1 MVLHVRAHYMCPL
14 WNFLSP
20 LLQSTWPLM
29 HHLQQQRHHSGH
41 RLLKHSSLLLY
52 FSPLV
57 LFEPLYIFLLP
68 TLSFL
73 HILLPV
79 SSFSG
84 SSTAVFQKLST
95 LSLPLPL
102 PLSPFVFT
110 QSRCSASPKHSSTS
124 FPPIR
129 WFPTSCNKAI
139 NLQHIN
145 QCRNVSLLTD

>member
-52 FSPLV
+52 FSPLA
-57 LFEPLYIFLLP
+57 LFEPLLTSYTFLFAHFASCVQFFWIQHSCFP
-68 TLSFL
+68 EIV
-73 HILLPV
+73 HII
-79 SSFSG
+79 
-84 SSTAVFQKLST
+84 
-95 LSLPLPL
+95 
-102 PLSPFVFT
+102 
-110 QSRCSASPKHSSTS
+110 SASPPSIITFCFYSVQVFC
-124 FPPIR
+124 FPKAQLHFFSPIR